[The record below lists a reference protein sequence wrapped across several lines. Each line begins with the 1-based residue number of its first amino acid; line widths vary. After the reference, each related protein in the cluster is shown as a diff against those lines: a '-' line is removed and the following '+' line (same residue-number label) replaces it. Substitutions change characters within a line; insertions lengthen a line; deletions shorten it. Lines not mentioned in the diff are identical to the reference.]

1 MDLSQSRQN
10 DLLYATFNQDY
21 SCFSVGTENGFFICD
36 SDPLKERFRRD
47 FDDGGIGIIEMLFR
61 CNILAL
67 VGGGKNPQF
76 PKTKVMIWDDF
87 QVQPIAEL
95 EFKTQV
101 KGVRLRRD
109 RVIVVLENKVFVYNF
124 ADLKLLDEVNTCA
137 NPTGLCAVCPANEN
151 IVVALL
157 GDKEGQVR
165 IHNYSRNQSR
175 IIEAHTNAISR
186 LTLSADGSKLATTS
200 ARGTLIRLFETSSG
214 KQIQEFRRGANAA
227 VIHSLAFNKLGT
239 ALCLSSDKGTIHIY
253 SCNADYNNR
262 KSTFSFMS
270 PVVPVLGS
278 SWSSKQFSV
287 NEPHSICAFGE
298 EENNGKTSI
307 IVLGSSGKYYK
318 YTFTA
323 DQSVDCKEEVCEVF
337 LHAGQ

>member
-109 RVIVVLENKVFVYNF
+109 RVIVVFWKIKFLF
-124 ADLKLLDEVNTCA
+124 
-137 NPTGLCAVCPANEN
+137 
-151 IVVALL
+151 
-157 GDKEGQVR
+157 R
-165 IHNYSRNQSR
+165 ILP
-175 IIEAHTNAISR
+175 I
-186 LTLSADGSKLATTS
+186 
-200 ARGTLIRLFETSSG
+200 
-214 KQIQEFRRGANAA
+214 
-227 VIHSLAFNKLGT
+227 
-239 ALCLSSDKGTIHIY
+239 
-253 SCNADYNNR
+253 
-262 KSTFSFMS
+262 
-270 PVVPVLGS
+270 
-278 SWSSKQFSV
+278 
-287 NEPHSICAFGE
+287 
-298 EENNGKTSI
+298 
-307 IVLGSSGKYYK
+307 
-318 YTFTA
+318 
-323 DQSVDCKEEVCEVF
+323 
-337 LHAGQ
+337 